1 MVEEAIR
8 REKVIYYLFSE
19 KERIE
24 LEDLLCNELM
34 EVRELLDHAEIVG
47 RSDTIKFR
55 ALKERRELLLCLFY
69 KISNNK
75 EKSLEL

>member
-1 MVEEAIR
+1 M
-8 REKVIYYLFSE
+8 IYYLFSE
-19 KERIE
+19 KERVQ
-24 LEDLLCNELM
+24 LVDLLCNELM
-34 EVRELLDHAEIVG
+34 EVRALLDKAEIVG
-47 RSDTIKFR
+47 RGDMTKFR